1 MTSTKKV
8 RQTRSRSRVSQ
19 FAHRLFM
26 EWERL
31 ALPTA
36 GDRVIVGVSGGADST
51 ALLLALAELQGAER
65 LSLGVVVAH
74 LDHGLRKQSK
84 ADAEWVSRIA
94 EQLNFE
100 SKSGRANI
108 RKLASRLADNIEQ
121 AARNARYKFFQ
132 ECADKTGATMVLTAH
147 TMDDQAE
154 TFLLRLMRGSGAEG
168 LSGIE
173 PIRLLSAGARV
184 RLVRPFLSWARRAD
198 TESYCRQRQV
208 DFRSDQMNEDER
220 FARVKVR
227 KQLIP
232 LMATFN
238 GRIVETLGRT
248 ANLLREDTVVLSSSA
263 AQLLA
268 DASRHQTEN
277 RNETGP
283 PLLNVQVLARAPSA
297 VRRRALRDWIMQA
310 KGDLRRLELVHI
322 VAIEQLLVGTQG
334 GRVVELPDG
343 GRVALKRGWLE
354 LRIK

>member
-1 MTSTKKV
+1 MTSTRKV

-19 FAHRLFM
+19 FAHRLLR

-31 ALPTA
+31 ALPAA

-51 ALLLALAELQGAER
+51 ALLLALAELQQAGR
-65 LSLGVVVAH
+65 LSLNVIVAH

-84 ADAEWVSRIA
+84 ADAEWVTRLA

-100 SKSGRANI
+100 SKRGRANV
-108 RKLASRLADNIEQ
+108 RKLASGAADNLEQ
-121 AARNARYKFFQ
+121 AARQARYKFFQ
-132 ECADKTGATMVLTAH
+132 ESADKTGATMVLTAH

-173 PIRLLSAGARV
+173 AIRPLSPGSKV
-184 RLVRPFLSWARRAD
+184 RLVRPLISWARRPD
-198 TESYCRQRQV
+198 TESYCKQREV
-208 DFRSDQMNEDER
+208 DIRSDQMNEDER

-227 KQLIP
+227 KQLLP

-263 AQLLA
+263 TQLLA

-283 PLLNVQVLARAPSA
+283 PLLNVRILASAPAA
-297 VRRRALRDWIMQA
+297 VRRRALRDWIMQGR
-310 KGDLRRLELVHI
+310 GDLRRLELVHI
-322 VAIEQLLVGTQG
+322 VAIEQLLAGTQG
-334 GRVVELPDG
+334 GRVVELPNG
-343 GRVALKRGWLE
+343 GKVRRTRGWLE
-354 LRIK
+354 LRY